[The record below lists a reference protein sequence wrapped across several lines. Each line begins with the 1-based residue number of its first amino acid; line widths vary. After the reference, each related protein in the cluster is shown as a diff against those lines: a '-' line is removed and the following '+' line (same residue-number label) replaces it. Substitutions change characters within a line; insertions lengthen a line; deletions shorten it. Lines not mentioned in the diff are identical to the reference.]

1 MNFAGGWRTRLR
13 CEWMR
18 DERRNARPEAAT
30 SGRAER
36 ESAWTGNNSRNQHT
50 TAGGGGQWAISS
62 FLLEGRS
69 NALHLADLVRLTGW
83 PERDVRKAI
92 QRERQR
98 GSPILSDNRSGYFL
112 PDNEQE
118 RALCVQSLRHRAH
131 EILRAAA
138 CIERGG

>member
-1 MNFAGGWRTRLR
+1 MSRKENT
-13 CEWMR
+13 
-18 DERRNARPEAAT
+18 RPEAAT

-36 ESAWTGNNSRNQHT
+36 ESAWTGGNSRDQHT
-50 TAGGGGQWAISS
+50 TAVDGGQGVVSS
-62 FLLEGRS
+62 LLLEGRN

-98 GSPILSDNRSGYFL
+98 GSPILSDNKSGYFL
-112 PDNEQE
+112 PGNEQE
-118 RALCVQSLRHRAH
+118 RTLCVRSLRHRAH

>member
-1 MNFAGGWRTRLR
+1 MNKRK
-13 CEWMR
+13 
-18 DERRNARPEAAT
+18 NARPEAAI
-30 SGRAER
+30 SGRAKR
-36 ESAWTGNNSRNQHT
+36 ESTQESNNSHKQFT
-50 TAGGGGQWAISS
+50 TAADGGQEVVSS
-62 FLLEGRS
+62 LLLKGRS

-98 GSPILSDNRSGYFL
+98 GSPILSDNKSGYFL
-112 PDNEQE
+112 PGNEQE
-118 RALCVQSLRHRAH
+118 RALCVRSLRHRAH